1 MFGRKKSSNNAP
13 SLPAAVA
20 SAQEDARGQLAIS
33 GVRKVVTDH
42 LNKKQFGDIATR
54 QLQGM
59 PLPEP
64 AQARIDRYTA
74 ARDATNRYAM
84 LTGLSRVDQHDAE
97 IGGMRKAAEKL
108 TPPDVKAG
116 EVLFEAQT
124 GKSFDKSA
132 DAVRKGFEELDKKYP
147 NSYEK
152 WAD

>member
-1 MFGRKKSSNNAP
+1 MFGRKKAAKNAP

-20 SAQEDARGQLAIS
+20 SAQEDAIGQLGIS

-42 LNKKQFGDIATR
+42 LNKKQFGDIAVK
-54 QLQGM
+54 QMQGQ
-59 PLPEP
+59 PLPEA

-84 LTGLSRVDQHDAE
+84 LTGLSRVAQHDAE
-97 IGGMRKAAEKL
+97 MGGMRKAAEKL

-116 EVLFEAQT
+116 EVLFEAQS
-124 GKSFDKSA
+124 GKSFDKSS
-132 DAVRKGFEELDKKYP
+132 DVVRKGFEELDKKYP